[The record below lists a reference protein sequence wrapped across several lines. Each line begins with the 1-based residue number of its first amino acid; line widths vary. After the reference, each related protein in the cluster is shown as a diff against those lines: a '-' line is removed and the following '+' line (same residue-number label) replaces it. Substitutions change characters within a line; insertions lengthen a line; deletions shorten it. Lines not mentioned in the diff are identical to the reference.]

1 MKLLASTKIKITKDE
16 NGENMPHLE
25 ITKVVLVHCNVV
37 SSNYRQDLRDLYVF
51 VPDKPFGQWL
61 DISAKTSYF

>member
-51 VPDKPFGQWL
+51 VPDKPFGQ
-61 DISAKTSYF
+61 

>member
-51 VPDKPFGQWL
+51 VPDKQFGQWL
-61 DISAKTSYF
+61 DISPKTSYF